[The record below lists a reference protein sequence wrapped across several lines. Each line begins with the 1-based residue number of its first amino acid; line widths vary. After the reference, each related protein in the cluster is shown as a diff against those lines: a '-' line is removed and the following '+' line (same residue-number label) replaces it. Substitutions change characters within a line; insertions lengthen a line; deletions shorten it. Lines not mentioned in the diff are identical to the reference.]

1 MSLNHLEMNP
11 TAAPCVMVI
20 FGATGDLTKRK
31 LLPAICNLAQ
41 DKLLPDQFAIVGFA
55 TNDYTTESFRKML
68 AEEIPK
74 YAPAPFDPKFWREI
88 AERIYYVR
96 GDFQDTEAFKRLKDQ
111 IDQADKL
118 HNTLGNRFFYLAF
131 QALESLGIL
140 KIASDVVNALGDFA
154 PELRVERGWSILGN
168 FFRQHLPKTLGR
180 VVVGC
185 ESHDGELFRKKFVLS
200 EIADRGK
207 QFAFGEVAGCAEN
220 NHYTRRRSGVHVQM
234 V

>member
-1 MSLNHLEMNP
+1 MKAEKVFFMSLKHLEMNP

-20 FGATGDLTKRK
+20 FGATGGLSKRK

-96 GDFQDTEAFKRLKDQ
+96 GDFQDTEAYKRLKEQ

-118 HNTLGNRFFYLAF
+118 HNTLANRFFYLPVPPRF
-131 QALESLGIL
+131 FSP
-140 KIASDVVNALGDFA
+140 IAKMLGDCGLTK
-154 PELRVERGWSILGN
+154 E
-168 FFRQHLPKTLGR
+168 
-180 VVVGC
+180 
-185 ESHDGELFRKKFVLS
+185 
-200 EIADRGK
+200 
-207 QFAFGEVAGCAEN
+207 EN
-220 NHYTRRRSGVHVQM
+220 NHWARVIVDKPFSQTLKSARTLDEPPR
-234 V
+234 